1 MFRKQQEIGQ
11 KKSVLAQQQREIEQ
25 LSQERVRIEDEVFKK
40 LQDKLTAE
48 KAAEYSDKLRKAQK
62 EKLSE
67 IEKRLAE
74 IDNEIARAK
83 LESLQRRSMNE
94 ALERECDSLRRE
106 IDDRNRIV
114 SKSESEIRQRVL
126 LIESKQGQ
134 VDLYNKKIDHL
145 IEKAGVIFHTHSMH
159 SF

>member
-1 MFRKQQEIGQ
+1 M
-11 KKSVLAQQQREIEQ
+11 
-25 LSQERVRIEDEVFKK
+25 RIDDDIFKK

-48 KAAEYSDKLRKAQK
+48 KAAEYSDKLRRIQR

-74 IDNEIARAK
+74 IDNDIARTK
-83 LESLQRRSMNE
+83 LESLQKRSMNE
-94 ALERECDSLRRE
+94 ALERECESLRRE

-134 VDLYNKKIDHL
+134 IDLYNKKIDNL
-145 IEKAGVIFHTHSMH
+145 IEKAGVSH
-159 SF
+159 